1 MKRIAL
7 LTILLAIFMGLHL
20 ASAGNL
26 DKYREMLNNR
36 NCTIKY
42 EFIYQD
48 ERENYKD
55 DMNLQVMKLNEKYSA
70 DTKRNFPGVIVLK
83 DDASYIEMG
92 EYSRHYCEITK
103 NGYVYPYQRFESE
116 EGIKYVGNI
125 SGGGIFGGGQ
135 NRVEGHPLN
144 ALNMIRYGQY
154 YGNDEITEMMRVIR
168 PETEA
173 LRPGK
178 IYWLAGSATLPNG
191 ITCED
196 YQWAGANGDVD
207 LIRYYFEN
215 GNMVKIASVHY
226 VKLAD
231 GRVKGKHYVVKI
243 NEFSNVPDESYL
255 NLPDKLKDVTKYG
268 EGKAK

>member
-1 MKRIAL
+1 MKR
-7 LTILLAIFMGLHL
+7 TILAAILTVMFMGLQL

-42 EFIYQD
+42 EVIYQD
-48 ERENYKD
+48 ERESYKND
-55 DMNLQVMKLNEKYSA
+55 EDLHVMKWNEKTDKSQFK
-70 DTKRNFPGVIVLK
+70 TFPGIIVLK
-83 DDASYIEMG
+83 GNSSYVEMG
-92 EYSRHYCEITK
+92 EYANHYCEITK
-103 NGYVYPYQRFESE
+103 NGYVYPYRRYETE
-116 EGIKYVGNI
+116 KGTKYLGNH
-125 SGGGIFGGGQ
+125 GGGYFGGLP
-135 NRVEGHPLN
+135 NKVEGHPIN
-144 ALNMIRYGQY
+144 ALNIIRYGQY

-178 IYWLAGSATLPNG
+178 TYWLAGSAALSNG
-191 ITCED
+191 MTCED

-207 LIRYYFEN
+207 LIRYYFQD

-231 GRVKGKHYVVKI
+231 GRIKGKHYVVKI
-243 NEFSNVPDESYL
+243 NEFSNIPDESYF
-255 NLPDKLKDVTKYG
+255 NLPDKLKDITKYK
-268 EGKAK
+268 EDKAK

>member
-7 LTILLAIFMGLHL
+7 LTVLLAVLMGLQL

-36 NCTIKY
+36 SCTIKY

-48 ERENYKD
+48 ERETYKD
-55 DMNLQVMKLNEKYSA
+55 DMDLRVMKMQEKYEASA
-70 DTKRNFPGVIVLK
+70 PRTFAGVIVLK
-83 DDASYIEMG
+83 GDASYIEKG
-92 EYSRHYCEITK
+92 EYGMHYCEITK
-103 NGYVYPYQRFESE
+103 NGYVYPYRRYDTDK
-116 EGIKYVGNI
+116 GIQYVGNR
-125 SGGGIFGGGQ
+125 GGGFFGGTLDK
-135 NRVEGHPLN
+135 VEGHPINSLS
-144 ALNMIRYGQY
+144 LLRYGQY
-154 YGNDEITEMMRVIR
+154 YGDDEITEMMRVIR

-191 ITCED
+191 IICED

-207 LIRYYFEN
+207 LIRYYFDN
-215 GNMVKIASVHY
+215 GNLVKIASVHY

-231 GRVKGKHYVVKI
+231 GRVKGKHYVVRVD
-243 NEFSNVPDESYL
+243 EFSNVPDEGYL
-255 NLPDKLKDVTKYG
+255 NLPDKLKDATKYG

>member
-1 MKRIAL
+1 MKKIAL
-7 LTILLAIFMGLHL
+7 VTALFAMLMGLQL
-20 ASAGNL
+20 ASASNM
-26 DKYREMLNNR
+26 DKYRDMLNNR
-36 NCTIKY
+36 SCTIKY

-55 DMNLQVMKLNEKYSA
+55 DMDLQVMKLNEKYAA
-70 DTKRNFPGVIVLK
+70 DAKKNFPGVIVLK
-83 DDASYIEMG
+83 DDDSYIEMG
-92 EYSRHYCEITK
+92 EYNRHYCEITK
-103 NGYVYPYQRFESE
+103 NGYVYPYQRLESE
-116 EGIKYVGNI
+116 KEIKYIGNVL
-125 SGGGIFGGGQ
+125 GGGFFGGGQ
-135 NRVEGHPLN
+135 NKVEGHPIN
-144 ALNMIRYGQY
+144 ALSMIRYGKY